1 MQTNPGKSFANGLLC
16 LCAGA
21 LLAACGGGSDSPG
34 LSAVSPGAP
43 APAQQTAAA
52 AAATV
57 PAAPAAPAAPD
68 APAPVEP
75 QASAA
80 TPDAFQQVALDAHN
94 EARAGEGKGLAS
106 LKWSANLQTDAQAW
120 ADQCKFDHSVPTGQG
135 QNLYMTSASTANPDN
150 AVKAWMGE
158 KADYTY
164 GATGGTCAKDKACG
178 HYTQVIWSTTTEVGC
193 GVKTCGNITDQ
204 GKDVGPGTVLVCNYS
219 PPGNFTGLPPY
230 PAP

>member
-16 LCAGA
+16 LCAGV
-21 LLAACGGGSDSPG
+21 LLGACGGGGSDSPG
-34 LSAVSPGAP
+34 FPAVSPGAP

-52 AAATV
+52 PT
-57 PAAPAAPAAPD
+57 APAVPAAPD

-75 QASAA
+75 QAAA
-80 TPDAFQQVALDAHN
+80 STLDAFQQEALDAHN
-94 EARAGEGKGLAS
+94 AARAGEDKGLAS

-120 ADQCKFDHSVPTGQG
+120 ADQCKFDHSVPKGQG
-135 QNLYMTSASTANPDN
+135 QNLYMTSASTASAAK
-150 AVKAWMGE
+150 AVQMWMSE

-164 GATGGTCAKDKACG
+164 GATGGTCAPEKACG

-193 GVKTCGNITDQ
+193 GVKTCGNITEK

-219 PPGNFTGLPPY
+219 PSGNFTGVPPY